1 MNNSPASEAQVSFI
15 RSLVERRLLSS
26 RLEESFKA
34 INLDTISMPEASL
47 LITTLKAQPFKPVAA
62 YPAPAD
68 RSELDKALSV
78 IPKSKYALLFEDLG
92 NGLTDVP
99 AYRNDTLFVE
109 VREYKGKIYMRRLHG
124 AVGGFT
130 RSRINTR
137 DTIAIANTIAKNPLE
152 AAQRFGRLYSCC
164 AVCAAD
170 LTDETSRALS
180 LGPVCRTRFGL

>member
-1 MNNSPASEAQVSFI
+1 MLTPG
-15 RSLVERRLLSS
+15 
-26 RLEESFKA
+26 LETSFKTM
-34 INLDTISMPEASL
+34 NLNALNKTEASF
-47 LITTLKAQPFKPVAA
+47 LITTLKAQPYKPVAA

-78 IPKSKYALLFEDLG
+78 LPKAKYALLFEDLG

-109 VREYKGKIYMRRLHG
+109 VREYKGRIYMRRLHG
-124 AVGGFT
+124 SVGGFT

-152 AAQRFGRLYSCC
+152 AVQRFGKLHSCC
-164 AVCAAD
+164 GVCAAD